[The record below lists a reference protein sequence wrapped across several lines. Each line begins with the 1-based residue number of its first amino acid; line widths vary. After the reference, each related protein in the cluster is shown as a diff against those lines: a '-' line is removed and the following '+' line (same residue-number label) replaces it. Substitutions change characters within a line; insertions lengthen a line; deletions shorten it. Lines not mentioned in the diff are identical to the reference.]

1 MTPRKEITSRTIAF
15 VCDSLMKHIVGRP
28 VIVSF
33 AHLGQDKDYTI
44 AIQKSLYEF
53 DPDMESGQEGP
64 MYVTLNRR
72 LLQNTEELLRVL
84 DEIVEAHRRESE

>member
-1 MTPRKEITSRTIAF
+1 MTPRKEITSRLIALT
-15 VCDSLMKHIVGRP
+15 CDSLMKHIVGRP